1 MTALLIIEVDTQS
14 LDYTSKDG
22 ARIDLKPNYTCFI
35 AW

>member
-1 MTALLIIEVDTQS
+1 MTALLIIEVDDLS
-14 LDYTSKDG
+14 LG